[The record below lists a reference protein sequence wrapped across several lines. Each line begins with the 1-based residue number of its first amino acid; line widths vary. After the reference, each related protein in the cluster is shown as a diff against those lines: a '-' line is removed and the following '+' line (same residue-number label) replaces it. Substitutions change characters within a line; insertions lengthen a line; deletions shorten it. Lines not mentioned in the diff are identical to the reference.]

1 MNSLTLR
8 NSVVKGGLM
17 QAYVTLYRYTGS
29 VKVGG
34 LERFEKVKQIIADEK
49 GRLLHIFG
57 LLGAYDAISISEF
70 PDNGKA
76 MRAALRI
83 GNLISAQTNTMAAV
97 EGEDFLKILTDL

>member
-1 MNSLTLR
+1 
-8 NSVVKGGLM
+8 M
-17 QAYVTLYRYTGS
+17 QAYVTLYKYTGP
-29 VKVGG
+29 VKGGG

-49 GRLLHIFG
+49 GRLLHIYG
-57 LLGAYDAISISEF
+57 LLGAYDALSVSEF

-97 EGEDFLKILTDL
+97 AGEDFLQILTDL